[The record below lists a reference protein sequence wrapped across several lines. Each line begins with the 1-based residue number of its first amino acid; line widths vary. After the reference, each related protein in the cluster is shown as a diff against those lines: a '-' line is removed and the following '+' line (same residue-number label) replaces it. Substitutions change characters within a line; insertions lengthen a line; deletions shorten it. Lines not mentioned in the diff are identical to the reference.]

1 MNKLNKIL
9 SLIILSSLTLTS
21 CKKEDSKTN
30 ESKNSTEEVAVMD
43 ENAKME
49 TANLSIEG
57 MTCEIGCAKTIE
69 DKLAHLDGVKEAKVD
84 FEGKLATVSF
94 DANKQNLESLK
105 NTVEAVAGGDTY
117 TVTDSKIITK

>member
-9 SLIILSSLTLTS
+9 SISILSSLALLS
-21 CKKEDSKTN
+21 CKKEETSLESN
-30 ESKNSTEEVAVMD
+30 ENATEVVVMD

-69 DKLAHLDGVKEAKVD
+69 DKLAHLEGVKEAKVD

-117 TVTDSKIITK
+117 SVTDSKIIIQ

>member
-9 SLIILSSLTLTS
+9 SISILSSLALLS
-21 CKKEDSKTN
+21 CKKEETSLESN
-30 ESKNSTEEVAVMD
+30 ENATEVVVMD

-69 DKLAHLDGVKEAKVD
+69 DKLAHLEGVKEAKVD

-117 TVTDSKIITK
+117 SVTDSKIITQ